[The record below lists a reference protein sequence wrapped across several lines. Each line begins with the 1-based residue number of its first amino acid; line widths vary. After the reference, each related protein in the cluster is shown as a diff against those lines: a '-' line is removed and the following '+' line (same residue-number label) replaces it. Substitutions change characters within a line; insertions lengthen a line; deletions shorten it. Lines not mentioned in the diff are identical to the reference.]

1 MSAPGRRRP
10 PKRRCPVCGG
20 DVYAWQE
27 DTPCRKCAA
36 ELRPDRSALVD
47 EIKSRRAA
55 RRDEAGEG
63 ERTSENVVATPRPLR
78 YGELPEGF

>member
-1 MSAPGRRRP
+1 MSAPARRRP

-36 ELRPDRSALVD
+36 GLRPDRSALVD
-47 EIKSRRAA
+47 EIKSRRLE
-55 RRDEAGEG
+55 RRGPVQTQDD
-63 ERTSENVVATPRPLR
+63 TPAPLE
-78 YGELPEGF
+78 YGEMPEGF